1 MGWDQEG
8 LEILKILEWQCPKEP
23 QVHIQLG
30 KLKKKMG
37 KKKEALSHFNKAL
50 DLDPK
55 DQNTVKSL
63 IEGLNNDNDMDEDN
77 DI

>member
-1 MGWDQEG
+1 
-8 LEILKILEWQCPKEP
+8 
-23 QVHIQLG
+23 
-30 KLKKKMG
+30 MG